1 MANSGLG
8 LQGQHYPPTP
18 RCKQPCAARGATPH
32 AKQKNWGKEAV
43 PDATKLFAGSQQAP
57 KRSAGSGARKAGAG
71 TSDERPSSPK
81 RSFPPGPGPAPAPK
95 EEDGD
100 PQEEEVKGPYPAG
113 SGRGARR
120 GLQQLPGGAGR
131 PGRRGAA
138 PRLPRSGATAAS
150 PAQRDPEG
158 RCAGR
163 GEGRGRGQGGAT
175 AASGPPSPAPRG
187 GVSYY
192 CLLGRSPLLNVT
204 SYFSAFAVRKSTAE
218 IISSSHLP
226 AICSVVLLELL
237 QSRVAGSGIHRD
249 YEC

>member
-131 PGRRGAA
+131 PGRRGG
-138 PRLPRSGATAAS
+138 RLPGSRAAARRLRARPSATRKEDALA
-150 PAQRDPEG
+150 
-158 RCAGR
+158 AGR
-163 GEGRGRGQGGAT
+163 GGAEDR
-175 AASGPPSPAPRG
+175 AGPRRRLDRPLRRPGAGFPTIAFWA
-187 GVSYY
+187 GVL
-192 CLLGRSPLLNVT
+192 C
-204 SYFSAFAVRKSTAE
+204 
-218 IISSSHLP
+218 
-226 AICSVVLLELL
+226 
-237 QSRVAGSGIHRD
+237 
-249 YEC
+249 

>member
-100 PQEEEVKGPYPAG
+100 PQEEEVKEGPYPAG

-131 PGRRGAA
+131 PGRRGGGSQA
-138 PRLPRSGATAAS
+138 
-150 PAQRDPEG
+150 PAQRRDGCEPGPARPG
-158 RCAGR
+158 RKTGW
-163 GEGRGRGQGGAT
+163 
-175 AASGPPSPAPRG
+175 PRG
-187 GVSYY
+187 GAGPRIGQGHGGVWTALSGAQGRGFLLLPSGPESFAKCYQLLLSVRCSQIY
-192 CLLGRSPLLNVT
+192 CGNNLFLS
-204 SYFSAFAVRKSTAE
+204 SAR
-218 IISSSHLP
+218 HL
-226 AICSVVLLELL
+226 
-237 QSRVAGSGIHRD
+237 
-249 YEC
+249 